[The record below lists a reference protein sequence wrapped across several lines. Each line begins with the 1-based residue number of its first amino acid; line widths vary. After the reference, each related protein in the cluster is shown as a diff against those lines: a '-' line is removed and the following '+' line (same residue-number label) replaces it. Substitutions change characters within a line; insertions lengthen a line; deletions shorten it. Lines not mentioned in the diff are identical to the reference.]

1 MVGLRTQAPCLHGS
15 TGSQIP
21 QSATNNWGD
30 MKTEE
35 ERQNQQKLLT
45 KDREDN
51 GKGDTP
57 PSLFYSQMQSQFDTK
72 VEEKKTLFHKTFM
85 LLSIFPLCK
94 LTAEEL
100 LVNMLK
106 AKLSGWEADFFF
118 LRNSNNHTVGFM
130 FFKTSNHDCPYLLT

>member
-15 TGSQIP
+15 MGSQIP

-45 KDREDN
+45 KDPEDN

-72 VEEKKTLFHKTFM
+72 VEKKT
-85 LLSIFPLCK
+85 
-94 LTAEEL
+94 
-100 LVNMLK
+100 
-106 AKLSGWEADFFF
+106 
-118 LRNSNNHTVGFM
+118 
-130 FFKTSNHDCPYLLT
+130 